1 MRFWKTLIV
10 ATVAMILMCS
20 TAFATPGGASMTPP
34 ADYDEMADGYFNIR
48 HLIGYGDIE
57 NDPMAHGL
65 TVYNASSTTSASAT
79 PELGD
84 SSAPTTILAGLGVV
98 ALAGVV
104 IADKKRRALSE

>member
-1 MRFWKTLIV
+1 MKIRKTIV
-10 ATVAMILMCS
+10 IVFAVMCLLAG
-20 TAFATPGGASMTPP
+20 TAFATSERSMTPP

-65 TVYNASSTTSASAT
+65 TVYNASSTSTSAT

-84 SSAPTTILAGLGVV
+84 SSVVSTAALAGLCVA
-98 ALAGVV
+98 ALAGAT
-104 IADKKRRALSE
+104 IADKKRREMAK